1 MILSPNLFLKK
12 IKPEQIFM
20 LSVLLVNGGNYLY
33 NLILGRYLG
42 PEKFADAAIL
52 IT

>member
-1 MILSPNLFLKK
+1 MILSPKLFLKK

-42 PEKFADAAIL
+42 PENL
-52 IT
+52 QMQQY